1 MALEQIHQIKG
12 RAVYLPGDDVDTDRI
27 TPARYLKAITFDELS
42 DALFRDERYTPDGLE
57 KPHPLNDPRFKAATI
72 MLVGDNFGCGSSRE
86 HSPQAVYRSGFRA
99 IIGQGYAE
107 IFFGNSTNISL
118 VCLKASKMD
127 LETLAAAVELNPALE
142 LEIDLDTLTVR
153 YGVSSFA
160 VEMPPS
166 AQKSLTSGHWDPIA
180 GLLEAG
186 DLLEAMDKKSARAGA

>member
-57 KPHPLNDPRFKAATI
+57 KPHPLNDPRFKEATI

-99 IIGQGYAE
+99 IIGQSYAE

-118 VCLKASKMD
+118 VCLKAAKAD
-127 LETLAAAVELNPALE
+127 LETLAAAVQLNPALE
-142 LEIDLDTLTVR
+142 LDIDLDALTVR
-153 YGVSSFA
+153 YSSSSLK
-160 VEMPPS
+160 VEIPAS
-166 AQKSLTSGHWDPIA
+166 ARQSLTSGHWDPIA

-186 DLLEAMDKKSARAGA
+186 DLLEAMDKKSARAG